1 MDNEAIENGLL
12 NKNGITDL
20 LLSIER
26 NRKINPNQEV
36 SEDMG
41 QMNEM
46 PIAGKYSGML

>member
-12 NKNGITDL
+12 GKNSITDL
-20 LLSIER
+20 VLSVER
-26 NRKINPNQEV
+26 NRRLNPNQEV
-36 SEDMG
+36 PDDME